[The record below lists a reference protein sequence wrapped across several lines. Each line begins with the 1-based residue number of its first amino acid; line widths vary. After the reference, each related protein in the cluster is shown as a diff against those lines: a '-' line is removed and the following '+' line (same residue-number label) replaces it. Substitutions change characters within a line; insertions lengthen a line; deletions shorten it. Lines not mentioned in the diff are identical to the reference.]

1 MAKTIFK
8 TSEESNFI
16 LNMTEEQYAKLAS
29 YGLLAAL
36 FMVPVFTIVPEATR
50 NATFIV
56 SAGGI
61 LVAGVIG
68 MILALI
74 AVIKKYIDKKVLLP
88 VCTFTAMV
96 LWGFVSMADSY
107 DIRTGFYG
115 YTGRGEGMLAIVFY
129 LCFFLTALSIKREKA
144 VTTLI
149 DGAVIL
155 GLLNSAVGFIQLF
168 TGKLSHYHRMTVSS
182 ETRAVSGLSQS
193 PIFMA
198 MVYTLT
204 LAAAVTAFTASKD
217 KKRSIFYLVSACIF
231 SFMMIHTYSL
241 MGICGIVLGI
251 VTAIVSVIVLRTD
264 KKKLISAAAVAA
276 AALLAVICSFA
287 GITNKAKDYRL
298 YDGITLWK
306 LDAYQRL
313 SASGI
318 YDEERVDINDTAD
331 VYAFLNDRTI
341 SIIKD
346 FKMTGTGPDQLV
358 FPQIYDLNGG
368 NYEDPEF
375 DLADLMTL
383 NKGTFDKVYNEYLY
397 TAASRGIPSLIALVV
412 LLISTIVIGYRNLK
426 KERTLARL
434 APFMITLSGVII
446 FFIGVSNIAF
456 TPVFWTFA
464 GLSIAS
470 LEKVAVPVDK
480 KSGKKRS
487 K

>member
-50 NATFIV
+50 NATFVV
-56 SAGGI
+56 SAGGL

-168 TGKLSHYHRMTVSS
+168 TGKLSHYSRISINYD
-182 ETRAVSGLSQS
+182 TRAVSGLSQS

-198 MVYTLT
+198 MVFTLT
-204 LAAAVTAFTASKD
+204 LAAALMGFTASKD
-217 KKRSIFYLVSACIF
+217 RKRSIFYLASACIF
-231 SFMMIHTYSL
+231 AFLMIHTYSL

-251 VTAIVSVIVLRTD
+251 VTAVVSVSVLKAD

-276 AALLAVICSFA
+276 AAGLAVVCSA
-287 GITNKAKDYRL
+287 VGITNNEKDYRL
-298 YDGITLWK
+298 FDGLTLWH
-306 LDAYQRL
+306 LDAYQRI

-318 YDEERVDINDTAD
+318 SDDRVDIYDTAD
-331 VYAFLNDRTI
+331 VYAYLNDKTI
-341 SIIKD
+341 GIIKD
-346 FKMTGTGPDQLV
+346 YSLTGTGPDQLAY
-358 FPQIYDLNGG
+358 PQVYNLGG
-368 NYEDPEF
+368 IDPDDPELEM
-375 DLADLMTL
+375 DDIMLL